1 MGLEYANLHVHTVV
15 TPAVSRGAPAVLRG
29 VPVAVCDVPVVCGD
43 PVVVFG
49 GTADER
55 IS

>member
-15 TPAVSRGAPAVLRG
+15 TPAVSRGAPAVSAGCPSLSAMC
-29 VPVAVCDVPVVCGD
+29 PLSAVT

-49 GTADER
+49 GP
-55 IS
+55 